1 MIGVGIMIK
10 NIIFDIGNV
19 LLNFK
24 PNEYLESKIAKE
36 SIAAVKEAV
45 FDSPEWPMLD
55 EGTITEKEAIRVISE
70 RNAEIKELVE
80 LAFDNWYEML
90 TPMESSVELLKSLKN
105 KGYNIYYLSNFQEL
119 AYDYIIREYEF
130 FGLFDGGVASFEEK
144 LMKPGKDIYE
154 KLMER
159 YDLKPEEC
167 LFMDDTALNIKG
179 AENVGMKG
187 IVFTTAEDAKDK
199 LKEFEVIV

>member
-1 MIGVGIMIK
+1 MIK
-10 NIIFDIGNV
+10 NIVFDIGNV

-24 PNEYLESKIAKE
+24 PVEYLGTKMEEENIKS
-36 SIAAVKEAV
+36 VKEAV

-70 RNAEIKELVE
+70 RNAEIKDLVE
-80 LAFDNWYEML
+80 LAFDNWYDML
-90 TPMESSVELLKSLKN
+90 TPIENSVKLLKELKA
-105 KGYNIYYLSNFQEL
+105 KGYNLYYLSNFQEL
-119 AYDYIIREYEF
+119 AYDYIIKEYEF
-130 FGLFDGGVASFEEK
+130 FGLFDGGVASFAEK
-144 LMKPGKDIYE
+144 LMKPDKDIYE

-167 LFMDDTALNIKG
+167 LFMDDTALNIDG

-187 IVFTTAEDAKDK
+187 IVFTTAEDAMDK
-199 LKEFEVIV
+199 LKEFNVLV

>member
-1 MIGVGIMIK
+1 MIK
-10 NIIFDIGNV
+10 NIVFDIGNV

-24 PNEYLESKIAKE
+24 PVEYLRTKMEEENIKS
-36 SIAAVKEAV
+36 VKEAV

-70 RNAEIKELVE
+70 RNAEIKDLVE
-80 LAFDNWYEML
+80 LAFDNWYDML
-90 TPMESSVELLKSLKN
+90 TPIENSVKLLKELKA
-105 KGYNIYYLSNFQEL
+105 KGYNLYYLSNFQEL
-119 AYDYIIREYEF
+119 AYDYIIKEYEF
-130 FGLFDGGVASFEEK
+130 FGLFDGGVASFAEK
-144 LMKPGKDIYE
+144 LMKPDKDIYE

-167 LFMDDTALNIKG
+167 LFMDDTALNIDG

-187 IVFTTAEDAKDK
+187 IVFTTAEDAMDN
-199 LKEFEVIV
+199 LKKFDVLV

>member
-1 MIGVGIMIK
+1 MIK
-10 NIIFDIGNV
+10 NIVFDIGNV

-24 PNEYLESKIAKE
+24 PVEYLRTKMEEENIKS
-36 SIAAVKEAV
+36 VKEAV

-70 RNAEIKELVE
+70 RNAEIKDLVE
-80 LAFDNWYEML
+80 LAFDNWYDML
-90 TPMESSVELLKSLKN
+90 TPIENSVKLLKELKA
-105 KGYNIYYLSNFQEL
+105 KGYNLYYLSNFQEL
-119 AYDYIIREYEF
+119 AYDYIIKEYEF
-130 FGLFDGGVASFEEK
+130 FGLFDGGVASFAEK
-144 LMKPGKDIYE
+144 LMKPDKDIYE

-167 LFMDDTALNIKG
+167 LFMDDTALNIDG

-187 IVFTTAEDAKDK
+187 IVFTTAEDAMDK
-199 LKEFEVIV
+199 LKKFDVLV

>member
-1 MIGVGIMIK
+1 MIGVGRMIK

-24 PNEYLESKIAKE
+24 PNEYLETKIEKG

-80 LAFDNWYEML
+80 IAFDNWYDML
-90 TPMESSVELLKSLKN
+90 TPIENSVELLKKLKD
-105 KGYNIYYLSNFQEL
+105 KGYNLYYLSNFQEL

-130 FGLFDGGVASFEEK
+130 FRLFDGGVASFAEK

-167 LFMDDTALNIKG
+167 LFMDDTALNIDG
-179 AENVGMKG
+179 AQNVGMNG
-187 IVFTTAEDAKDK
+187 IVFTTAEDAMDK
-199 LKEFEVIV
+199 LKEFEVLV

>member
-1 MIGVGIMIK
+1 MIGAEIMIK
-10 NIIFDIGNV
+10 NIVFDIGNV

-24 PNEYLESKIAKE
+24 PVEYLRTKMEEENIKS
-36 SIAAVKEAV
+36 VKEAV

-70 RNAEIKELVE
+70 RNAEIKDLVE
-80 LAFDNWYEML
+80 LAFDNWYDML
-90 TPMESSVELLKSLKN
+90 TPIENSVKLLKELKA
-105 KGYNIYYLSNFQEL
+105 KGYNLYYLSNFQEL
-119 AYDYIIREYEF
+119 AYDYIIKEYEF
-130 FGLFDGGVASFEEK
+130 FGLFDGGVASFAEK
-144 LMKPGKDIYE
+144 LMKPDKDIYE

-167 LFMDDTALNIKG
+167 LFMDDTALNIDG

-187 IVFTTAEDAKDK
+187 IVFTTAEDAMDK
-199 LKEFEVIV
+199 LKKFDVLV

>member
-1 MIGVGIMIK
+1 MIK
-10 NIIFDIGNV
+10 NIVFDIGNV

-24 PNEYLESKIAKE
+24 PVEYLRTKMEEENIKS
-36 SIAAVKEAV
+36 VKETV

-70 RNAEIKELVE
+70 RNAEIKDLVE
-80 LAFDNWYEML
+80 LAFDNWYDML
-90 TPMESSVELLKSLKN
+90 TPIENSVKLLKELKA
-105 KGYNIYYLSNFQEL
+105 KGYNLYYLSNFQEL
-119 AYDYIIREYEF
+119 AYDYIIKEYEF
-130 FGLFDGGVASFEEK
+130 FGLFDGGVASFAEK
-144 LMKPGKDIYE
+144 LMKPDKDIYE

-167 LFMDDTALNIKG
+167 LFMDDTALNIDG

-187 IVFTTAEDAKDK
+187 IVFTTAEDAMDK
-199 LKEFEVIV
+199 LKKFDVLV